1 MVSRAL
7 LFGGII
13 PNALIGGFMKLTP
26 GKLEGLLRVSDKRG
40 VIAAAAMDQRGSL
53 QKSLAKE
60 KGGEVNDAMM
70 EEFKTLVAEVLTPH
84 ASAILLDPEWGLP
97 AAKRRAKNA
106 GLLLA
111 YEKTG
116 YDKSIPGRLPS
127 TLDGFSVARL
137 KQAGADAVKILLYY
151 SPFSAAEINARK
163 YDWVRRVSAECIVED
178 VAFFLEIVCYHDEM
192 DEKGPEFA
200 RIKPDVVVRSVEE
213 FCKPHYA
220 VDVIKVGV
228 PVNMKFVQSA
238 SVAKEQ
244 ALYTRE
250 EAIRH
255 FRRASDA
262 CSLPFIY
269 LSEGVSNELF
279 GEALDLATAAGSVFS
294 GVLCGRATWQDGVG
308 VFVKHGGD
316 ALDTWLREQGVRNIQ
331 NVNERLASARPWH
344 ERAGA
349 TQERTA

>member
-1 MVSRAL
+1 
-7 LFGGII
+7 
-13 PNALIGGFMKLTP
+13 MKLTE
-26 GKLEGLLRVSDKRG
+26 GKQRGLKALSTERG
-40 VIAAAAMDQRGSL
+40 IIAALAIDQRSALRKLFAAAFERAANEIPGDWL
-53 QKSLAKE
+53 VE
-60 KGGEVNDAMM
+60 Y
-70 EEFKTLVAEVLTPH
+70 KTHVSKLLTPY
-84 ASAILLDPEWGLP
+84 ASAILLDPEYGLP
-97 AAKRRAKNA
+97 AAAQRDSAA

-116 YDKSIPGRLPS
+116 YDKAIPGRLPA

-137 KQAGADAVKILLYY
+137 KQVGANAVKVLLYY
-151 SPFSAAEINARK
+151 SPFSAAEINSKK
-163 YDWVRRVSAECIVED
+163 YAWVRRVSEECIAED

-192 DEKGPEFA
+192 DDKGPEFA

-238 SVAKEQ
+238 TVAKEQ

-279 GEALDLATAAGSVFS
+279 GEALDLAAASGSAFS
-294 GVLCGRATWQDGVG
+294 GVLCGRATWQDGVD

-316 ALDTWLREQGVRNIQ
+316 ALDAWLRDQGVKNIQ
-331 NVNERLASARPWH
+331 NVNAHLAAAHPWH
-344 ERAGA
+344 ERTVAA
-349 TQERTA
+349 RERTA

>member
-1 MVSRAL
+1 MTEGKHRGLQAL
-7 LFGGII
+7 STERGII
-13 PNALIGGFMKLTP
+13 AALAIDQRSALRKLFAAASGRSANDIPGDWLAEYKTHVSKLLTP
-26 GKLEGLLRVSDKRG
+26 Y
-40 VIAAAAMDQRGSL
+40 
-53 QKSLAKE
+53 
-60 KGGEVNDAMM
+60 
-70 EEFKTLVAEVLTPH
+70 
-84 ASAILLDPEWGLP
+84 ASAILLDPEYGLP
-97 AAKRRAKNA
+97 AAAQRDSLA

-116 YDKSIPGRLPS
+116 YDKSVPGRLPS
-127 TLDGFSVARL
+127 TLDGFTAERL
-137 KQAGADAVKILLYY
+137 KQSGADAVKVLLYY
-151 SPFSAAEINARK
+151 SPFSAAAINSQK
-163 YDWVRRVSAECIVED
+163 YDWVRRVSDECVAAD

-213 FCKPHYA
+213 FCKPQYA
-220 VDVIKVGV
+220 VEVIKIGV

-238 SVAKEQ
+238 KVAKGE

-250 EAIRH
+250 AAVSH

-279 GEALDLATAAGSVFS
+279 GEALDLATAAGSAFS

-308 VFVKHGGD
+308 VFVKHGGE
-316 ALDTWLREQGVRNIQ
+316 ALDAWLRDQGVKNIQ
-331 NVNERLASARPWH
+331 NVNARLVAARPWH
-344 ERAGA
+344 ERVRAS
-349 TQERTA
+349 QERAV